1 MKTECYYGFLRFPN
15 FHNDFQT
22 FHFYD
27 RQVIDWVNGGP
38 PIDEP
43 VCGYRGQKCIQPK
56 SKKINLSRDIDFK
69 QCGMCD
75 QQWLRPACAYAQ
87 TDQSPC

>member
-1 MKTECYYGFLRFPN
+1 MAFLRFPN
-15 FHNDFQT
+15 LHNDFQT

-56 SKKINLSRDIDFK
+56 SKKIER
-69 QCGMCD
+69 
-75 QQWLRPACAYAQ
+75 
-87 TDQSPC
+87 